1 MNLFR
6 NEISKEGVIY
16 IAIATLMLVATFYFD
31 AFPVLLNFIPWLF
44 ILFLFYVFYR
54 IQVRVNMM
62 IEIRDNL
69 EKAFVG
75 ELHRKVIQTTIADL
89 LVKEPPQ
96 TIATILSHLVP
107 DMAASILKLL
117 PERLHGDVI
126 LRIATLDKVQP
137 VDLRS
142 LEEILKP
149 ILAIHSS
156 GLKSCLGGAST
167 AADILSLMDR
177 TQDAALESVRDH
189 DPALAQKIMD
199 NMFIFEDL
207 IDIEDRDIQR
217 ILREV
222 QSESIIVALKGAS
235 EELRSKIFKN
245 MSQREAEILR
255 EGLEKRGPVKLSE
268 VEFEQQKI
276 LKIARRL
283 ADEGSIG
290 SGEVEAYV

>member
-6 NEISKEGVIY
+6 NEITKEGFIY
-16 IAIATLMLVATFYFD
+16 TAIATLMLVATFYLG
-31 AFPVLLNFIPWLF
+31 AFPVLQKFIPWF
-44 ILFLFYVFYR
+44 FVLFLCYVFYR
-54 IQVRVNMM
+54 IQVRVNLM
-62 IEIRDNL
+62 IEVRDNL

-75 ELHRKVIQTTIADL
+75 ALHRKVIQTTLADL
-89 LVKEPPQ
+89 LVNEPPQ

-107 DMAASILKLL
+107 DMAAAILKLL

-149 ILAIHSS
+149 ILAIHTS

-189 DPALAQKIMD
+189 DPELAQEVMD
-199 NMFIFEDL
+199 NMFVFYDL

-222 QSESIIVALKGAS
+222 KSESLIVALKGAS
-235 EELRSKIFKN
+235 EELRDKIFKN
-245 MSQREAEILR
+245 MSQRAAEILR
-255 EGLEKRGPVKLSE
+255 DDLKNRGPVKLSE
-268 VEFEQQKI
+268 VEFEQQNI